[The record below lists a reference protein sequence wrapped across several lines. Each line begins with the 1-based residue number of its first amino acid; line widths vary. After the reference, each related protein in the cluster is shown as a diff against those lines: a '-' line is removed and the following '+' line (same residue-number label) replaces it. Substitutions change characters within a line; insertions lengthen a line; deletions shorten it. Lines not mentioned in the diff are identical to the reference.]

1 MGVTLVELKDY
12 KRLIK
17 QRMGEKRFNHSL
29 CVSEEAKRLA
39 NLYGADE
46 EKAAL
51 AGILHDITK
60 ETPKETQL
68 QIISDSGII
77 LENTEI
83 NSPSLWHAISGCAF
97 IKNELLIDDE
107 DILNAVRFHTTGRE
121 NMSLLEKIIFTA
133 DFTSRDRKY
142 DDVEVIRKKANKS
155 LEQAMLYGISYTI
168 ADLSKKQSVIHLD
181 TVRAYNELVI
191 SQNNK

>member
-1 MGVTLVELKDY
+1 MGVTLVELNDY
-12 KRLIK
+12 KKLIK
-17 QRMGEKRFNHSL
+17 QRMGETRFNHSL

-83 NSPSLWHAISGCAF
+83 NSPSLWHAISAF
-97 IKNELLIDDE
+97 SHN
-107 DILNAVRFHTTGRE
+107 RQ
-121 NMSLLEKIIFTA
+121 
-133 DFTSRDRKY
+133 RKY
-142 DDVEVIRKKANKS
+142 VF
-155 LEQAMLYGISYTI
+155 T
-168 ADLSKKQSVIHLD
+168 
-181 TVRAYNELVI
+181 
-191 SQNNK
+191 

>member
-1 MGVTLVELKDY
+1 MGVTLVELNDY
-12 KRLIK
+12 KKLIK

-29 CVSEEAKRLA
+29 CVCEEAKRLA
-39 NLYGADE
+39 SLYGADE

-83 NSPSLWHAISGCAF
+83 NSPSLWHAISGYAF

-168 ADLSKKQSVIHLD
+168 ADLSKKQSVIHPD